1 MMTYDQVVQLE
12 SKVVAGLNVAVD
24 KMAVDAH
31 WARKDMIAG
40 LHDLLRYL
48 HNVRSE
54 MEAGK

>member
-12 SKVVAGLNVAVD
+12 SKVVEGLNVAVD
-24 KMAVDAH
+24 KMDVDAH
-31 WARKDMIAG
+31 WAWKDMIPE
-40 LHDLLRYL
+40 LHDLLKYL

>member
-1 MMTYDQVVQLE
+1 MTYDQVVQLE

-31 WARKDMIAG
+31 WTWEGVIAG
-40 LHDLLRYL
+40 HRDLLKYL